1 MLLLLSYLTWGRRL
15 YRASQKC
22 WATRPSARD
31 SELTAT
37 SPKARRDLPRG
48 SWKPVGGGALLRAG
62 TSQTLTKPQEEGQGG
77 GGGGDG
83 ARQHLESWEAAWG

>member
-1 MLLLLSYLTWGRRL
+1 MGKKTLQGLPEVLGHK
-15 YRASQKC
+15 AFI
-22 WATRPSARD
+22 PG